1 MSNKSFFTSL
11 LSLFPFLSSAKK
23 TAQPQ
28 IDELESKINDLKT
41 SMLSYRK
48 EAEPSYSK
56 KDVEKCVLILK
67 EYLVQMAKTNSK
79 EKGMAVVE
87 STVMQLN
94 ELNDDCEGELI
105 ETGEREQIA
114 DIIIL
119 AGNKKGYNAVDEDVT
134 EEWREW

>member
-1 MSNKSFFTSL
+1 MSNKFFTSL
-11 LSLFPFLSSAKK
+11 LSLFPFLSPAKK

-28 IDELESKINDLKT
+28 TDGLESKINVLKA
-41 SMLSYRK
+41 SMLSYMK

-67 EYLVQMAKTNSK
+67 EYLAQMAKTNSK
-79 EKGMAVVE
+79 EQGMSVVE
-87 STVMQLN
+87 STVLQLN

-119 AGNKKGYNAVDEDVT
+119 AGNKKGYNAIDEDVT